1 MAQKINYI
9 LQKIVSLLVGIEMKF
24 KKNLILNTS
33 VKFLKR
39 PSVLIHSNA
48 SINIA
53 ENCTI
58 NSSNYGYHL
67 NMHNRVKLYADREN
81 AVIKIGKNSR
91 INGAC
96 IHAFNKIMI
105 GENCLIAAN
114 TQIIDANGHELMMRT
129 PEKRIHSS
137 DKGKEI
143 IINDNVWIGA
153 NCFILGG
160 TTIGEGAII
169 TAGSIVKGKVPARCI
184 FGGNPGQVLK
194 QY

>member
-1 MAQKINYI
+1 MVQKINYI
-9 LQKIVSLLVGIEMKF
+9 LQKIVSLLVGIEMRF
-24 KKNLILNTS
+24 KKNLILDAS

-81 AVIKIGKNSR
+81 AVIEIGKNSR

-96 IHAFNKIMI
+96 IHAFNKIII

-114 TQIIDANGHELMMRT
+114 TKIIDANGHELMMKS
-129 PEKRIHSS
+129 PEKKYILQTKEKKSS
-137 DKGKEI
+137 SKTMCG
-143 IINDNVWIGA
+143 
-153 NCFILGG
+153 
-160 TTIGEGAII
+160 
-169 TAGSIVKGKVPARCI
+169 
-184 FGGNPGQVLK
+184 
-194 QY
+194 

>member
-1 MAQKINYI
+1 MFQKINFI
-9 LQKIVSLLVGIEMKF
+9 LQKIVSLLVGFEMKF
-24 KKNLILNTS
+24 KRNLMLNAS
-33 VKFLKR
+33 VKFLNR
-39 PSVLIHSNA
+39 PSILIHPKA
-48 SINIA
+48 AIIIN

-67 NMHNRVKLYADREN
+67 NMYNRTKLYADREN
-81 AVIKIGKNSR
+81 AIIEIGKNSR

-96 IHAFNKIMI
+96 IHAFNKIII

-114 TQIIDANGHELMMRT
+114 TQIIDANGHEQMMQS

-143 IINDNVWIGA
+143 NIHNNVWIGA

-160 TTIGEGAII
+160 TTIGEGSII
-169 TAGSIVKGKVPARCI
+169 TAGSTVRGTVPPRCI
-184 FGGNPGQVLK
+184 YGGNPGLVLK

>member
-1 MAQKINYI
+1 MVQKINYV
-9 LQKIVSLLVGIEMKF
+9 LQKIVSLIVGVEMKF
-24 KKNLILNTS
+24 KQNLSLETS

-39 PSVLIHSNA
+39 PTILIHSKA
-48 SINIA
+48 TIKIK

-81 AVIKIGKNSR
+81 AVIEIGKNSR

-96 IHAFNKIMI
+96 IHAFSKIII

-114 TQIIDANGHELMMRT
+114 TQIIDANGHELMMKS

-143 IINDNVWIGA
+143 IIKDNVWIGA
-153 NCFILGG
+153 DCFILGG

-169 TAGSIVKGKVPARCI
+169 TAGSIVKGTVPARCI
-184 FGGNPGQVLK
+184 FGGNPGEVLK